1 MEDFPRV
8 FSQRWREAMSEQIG
22 EAVQTSP
29 RARSLFQTKRE
40 RGRPVPGMATLAK
53 LSMMSCL

>member
-1 MEDFPRV
+1 MKL
-8 FSQRWREAMSEQIG
+8 QIG

-29 RARSLFQTKRE
+29 RARSLFQTKSE

-53 LSMMSCL
+53 LSTMSCLYDNLR